1 MAGIART
8 PGDPEQNAV
17 SEEIKEIAAKAIR
30 NGMGTC
36 ANILTMEILRATYA
50 PAVMSYMGRGIIGYI
65 AAAGALA
72 FSGKDITAE
81 GISGLMRAVGK
92 EPNVDY
98 LDAISKLDYKNDL
111 VYVNAVYF
119 AKANGKEPTID
130 LVVEIV
136 RSMGVPPDHRIA
148 GYVIEYSREY
158 MQGSYNFV
166 STKMS
171 QGGVDE
177 KFFKKL
183 YLGMLDLSG
192 DMSELAIREL
202 NNTIEASTEE
212 SRAGPEAL
220 PYLTAIGSLAFA
232 GREITADNVSA
243 LIKSIGVEPQELL
256 LDKFGPVRFNNPVTY
271 IIAIYYLY
279 SMDLDLDSASVCRIV
294 KALGMEADSILAE
307 TVLAYYKSKSASH
320 L

>member
-1 MAGIART
+1 MNGTNYLEKPDSAIT
-8 PGDPEQNAV
+8 
-17 SEEIKEIAAKAIR
+17 SEEIEQIAAKAIR
-30 NGMGTC
+30 DGMGTC
-36 ANILTMEILRATYA
+36 ANIITMELLRATYV
-50 PAVMSYMGRGIIGYI
+50 PVVMSHMGQGIIGYI

-72 FSGKDITAE
+72 FSGRDITE
-81 GISGLMRAVGK
+81 DGITDLIRAVGK

-98 LDAISKLDYKNDL
+98 LDAISKLNYKNDL
-111 VYVNAVYF
+111 IYVNAVYF

-158 MQGSYNFV
+158 LQGSYNFI

-171 QGGVDE
+171 QGGADE

-183 YLGMLDLSG
+183 YLGMVDLSN

-202 NNTIEASTEE
+202 NSVIEASAAH
-212 SRAGPEAL
+212 SAIGPEAL

-232 GREITADNVSA
+232 GREMTIDNISL
-243 LIKSIGVEPQELL
+243 LIKSIGIEPQTRLLKELEPL
-256 LDKFGPVRFNNPVTY
+256 QFKNPVIY
-271 IIAIYYLY
+271 IIALYYLY
-279 SMDLDLDSASVCRIV
+279 SMDLQLNSDSMCRIAR
-294 KALGMEADSILAE
+294 ALGADPDQIISDS
-307 TVLAYYKSKSASH
+307 VLAYYKSKASSH
-320 L
+320 V